1 MIILFLKS
9 QKEANFSKDVNII
22 PDNKPLLNI
31 HNNCNLINNRE
42 NKIHKDGSEVAF
54 DNKKESTFIS
64 TNYNYNLNNSSNN
77 YIEYPQLKNISLNTI
92 DDKYKNLE
100 NPFTSPEIPKNADEE
115 RRSKIIERINK
126 NRINKYKSL
135 SVDSVR
141 NKKNEKNENIKKRAD
156 YLGYQLLAEDN
167 EDQN

>member
-1 MIILFLKS
+1 MIFLFIKC

-22 PDNKPLLNI
+22 ADNKPLLYFN
-31 HNNCNLINNRE
+31 NNCNLNNRE
-42 NKIHKDGSEVAF
+42 TKLNGGKSEIAF

-64 TNYNYNLNNSSNN
+64 TNNNLNNSSNN
-77 YIEYPQLKNISLNTI
+77 YIEYAKLRNLSLISI

-100 NPFTSPEIPKNADEE
+100 NPFTSPKLDKNADEE

-135 SVDSVR
+135 SVDNVR
-141 NKKNEKNENIKKRAD
+141 NKKNENIQKRAD
-156 YLGYQLLAEDN
+156 YLGNQIFGDEN
-167 EDQN
+167 EDYNLI